1 MKSRFEKEK
10 LRGIT
15 MSKYICTC
23 GASKE
28 ITKSTIKI
36 IDGKVRVAESKCKCG
51 KYMEEEDQT
60 FTGFPSLIRTDPTL
74 NKK

>member
-1 MKSRFEKEK
+1 
-10 LRGIT
+10 

-28 ITKSTIKI
+28 ITTSTIKV
-36 IDGKVRVAESKCKCG
+36 IDGEVRIAEAKCKCG
-51 KYMEEEDQT
+51 KYMEEEDKS